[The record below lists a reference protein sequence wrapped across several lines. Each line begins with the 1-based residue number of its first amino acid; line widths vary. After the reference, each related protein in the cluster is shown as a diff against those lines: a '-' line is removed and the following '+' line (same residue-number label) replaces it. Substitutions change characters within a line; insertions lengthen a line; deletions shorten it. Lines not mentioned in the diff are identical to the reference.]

1 MERLTDQ
8 VNGVT
13 VYRGT
18 GNKYDTG
25 MIPAELE
32 SGQVRIVMEKL
43 FAYEDTGLT
52 PEEII
57 GLCSMDRRARMAEIL
72 RSEEKQEE
80 EKSREKILK
89 DAVLTWGRNAQSLMM
104 IEEMSE
110 LTKVICKFYRAGDDM
125 SAGEAV
131 ESIREEMADVQ
142 IMLDQMRIMFG
153 ETGHQE
159 RLKLERLGRRL
170 DKAHAAAGGERQ

>member
-1 MERLTDQ
+1 
-8 VNGVT
+8 
-13 VYRGT
+13 
-18 GNKYDTG
+18 

-104 IEEMSE
+104 I
-110 LTKVICKFYRAGDDM
+110 LHGLNLLNVDIKALLHHFALHDILFRAG
-125 SAGEAV
+125 
-131 ESIREEMADVQ
+131 Q
-142 IMLDQMRIMFG
+142 
-153 ETGHQE
+153 
-159 RLKLERLGRRL
+159 
-170 DKAHAAAGGERQ
+170 